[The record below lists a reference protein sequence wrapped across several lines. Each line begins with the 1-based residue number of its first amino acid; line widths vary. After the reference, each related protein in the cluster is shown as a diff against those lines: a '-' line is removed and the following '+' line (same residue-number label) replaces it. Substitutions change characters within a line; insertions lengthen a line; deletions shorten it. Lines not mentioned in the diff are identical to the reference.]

1 MVDENDQTGK
11 DDQPG
16 EDERSLEKLASYDDQ
31 HLLELLGNEL
41 FGTGVGFGPADARRY
56 RRLAQEWLDSHA
68 EELRQKICGSTAV
81 QAVTDEDS
89 GAKLTDMAV
98 VADAVLTM
106 LGHPS
111 ASIVAVIATRRGL
124 ASFCE
129 GASLT

>member
-1 MVDENDQTGK
+1 MVDENVQTGK
-11 DDQPG
+11 DERPG
-16 EDERSLEKLASYDDQ
+16 EDEISLEELAYYDDR

-56 RRLAQEWLDSHA
+56 RRLAREWLDSHA
-68 EELRQKICGSTAV
+68 EELRQKICGSAAV

-106 LGHPS
+106 LGHPT

-129 GASLT
+129 GASLA

>member
-1 MVDENDQTGK
+1 MVSE
-11 DDQPG
+11 DDRPG
-16 EDERSLEKLASYDDQ
+16 EDERSLEKLSGYDDQ
-31 HLLELLGNEL
+31 YLLELLGSEL

-68 EELRQKICGSTAV
+68 EELRQKICRSTAV
-81 QAVTDEDS
+81 QTVTDEDG

>member
-1 MVDENDQTGK
+1 MVNEH
-11 DDQPG
+11 DQPG
-16 EDERSLEKLASYDDQ
+16 EDETSLSELAGYDDQ
-31 HLLELLGNEL
+31 HLLELLGSEL

-56 RRLAQEWLDSHA
+56 RRLAQEWLDGHA
-68 EELRQKICGSTAV
+68 EELRKKICGSTAV
-81 QAVTDEDS
+81 QAVTDEDN
-89 GAKLTDMAV
+89 GAKLSDMAV

-124 ASFCE
+124 ASFCD